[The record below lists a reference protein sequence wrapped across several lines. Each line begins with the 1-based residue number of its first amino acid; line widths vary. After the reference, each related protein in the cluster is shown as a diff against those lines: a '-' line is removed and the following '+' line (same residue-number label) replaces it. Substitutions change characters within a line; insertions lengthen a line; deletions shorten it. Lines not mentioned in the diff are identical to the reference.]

1 MCGGVTVYAA
11 LKRSNTKHGDW
22 VLVTGAG
29 GGLGH
34 LAIQFAKAIGA
45 RVVAVDHGSK
55 ESFCKGFGA
64 DAFVDF
70 TKFSTDEDIT
80 TEVRSIAPRG
90 VKTVIAC
97 ATPTRSYDQCIG
109 FLGFRGTLVCL
120 GVPEND
126 RTPIKGAEAFTL
138 LNNELTIMCKMA
150 SHPCVFEKR
159 LTISSFEGGESVGGE
174 GVSATRG

>member
-1 MCGGVTVYAA
+1 M
-11 LKRSNTKHGDW
+11 
-22 VLVTGAG
+22 
-29 GGLGH
+29 
-34 LAIQFAKAIGA
+34 
-45 RVVAVDHGSK
+45 
-55 ESFCKGFGA
+55 
-64 DAFVDF
+64 
-70 TKFSTDEDIT
+70 
-80 TEVRSIAPRG
+80 RSIAPRG